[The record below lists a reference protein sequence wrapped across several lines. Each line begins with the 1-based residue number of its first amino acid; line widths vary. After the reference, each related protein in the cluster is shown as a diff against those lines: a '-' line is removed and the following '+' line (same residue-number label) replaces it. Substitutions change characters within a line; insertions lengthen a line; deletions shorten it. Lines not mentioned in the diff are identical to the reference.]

1 MSSLVT
7 NQVVSLLQE
16 ITSNAALSENSAL
29 LAEGLID
36 SFDIITLVDRLEEV
50 FGVIIAAKEIVP
62 ENFGTVGDIVRL
74 VSTNRLS

>member
-1 MSSLVT
+1 MSSLET

-16 ITSNAALSENSAL
+16 ITGNSALSENSAL

-50 FGVIIAAKEIVP
+50 FGVIIAAQEIVP
-62 ENFGTVGDIVRL
+62 ENFGTVSDIVRMVL
-74 VSTNRLS
+74 ANRSS